1 MIQQEQRSNAN
12 QKEKKKTIEKTK
24 QTRND
29 DRMNVKEPR

>member
-12 QKEKKKTIEKTK
+12 QKEKKKIEKTK